1 MKDVED
7 WVPKN
12 HRDENPKELFE
23 NYLKE
28 VGFKS
33 FDVEIKEFDT
43 FYTWEEYLG
52 NFVHLIIVGFSIL
65 FLQQY
70 CPFSP
75 TWVECQL
82 MYGKNIK

>member
-12 HRDENPKELFE
+12 HRDQNPKELFE

-33 FDVEIKEFDT
+33 FDVEIKEFDS

-52 NFVHLIIVGFSIL
+52 NFVHLIIVGFSKII
-65 FLQQY
+65 FY
-70 CPFSP
+70 SNTVPFPLHGS
-75 TWVECQL
+75 
-82 MYGKNIK
+82 NAN